1 MDLLRGDRE
10 YEARITDLADGNLSG
25 PEWDEWLAAHPEAA
39 EQVEIARRVRALL
52 IRLQTAQIVLPEGF
66 EARLLE
72 RVRADSTL
80 LDLLDVWFLGFGGAL
95 MEMLDLV
102 FGLLGEWRMQSA
114 PAAEGA

>member
-1 MDLLRGDRE
+1 MDLLRDDRE
-10 YEARITDLADGNLSG
+10 YEARITDLADGTLSG
-25 PEWDEWLAAHPEAA
+25 SEWDDWLAANPDAA

-52 IRLQTAQIVLPEGF
+52 LRLQNAQVILPEGF

-80 LDLLDVWFLGFGGAL
+80 LDLLEVWFLGFGGAL
-95 MEMLDLV
+95 MEILDLV
-102 FGLLGEWRMQSA
+102 FGLLGDWRTQTA